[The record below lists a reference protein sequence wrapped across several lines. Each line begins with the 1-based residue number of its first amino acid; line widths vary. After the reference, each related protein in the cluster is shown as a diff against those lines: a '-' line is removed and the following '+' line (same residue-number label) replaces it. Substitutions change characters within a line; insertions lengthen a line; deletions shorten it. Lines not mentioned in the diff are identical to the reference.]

1 MHIWVKPI
9 YLTFNLRESLRF
21 SLRPIIPDNAC
32 GLRIT
37 APAGTKLGATYSYTV
52 HIYLYIKGVYNPKT
66 FFLHAVLLDQTFV
79 HCPKFPIAAFRRSTG
94 RVSVPFCVVILS
106 DHIPVVGL
114 VSHYLTNYLIGFEL
128 FPKRLAAL
136 NLSSH
141 PVLLTLSD
149 DYSELR
155 GTFSNITQPSAADQ
169 NMYCYI
175 SVTARLAYIRH
186 TASVNP
192 EPGSNSSL
200 D

>member
-1 MHIWVKPI
+1 MRIWVEPI
-9 YLTFNLRESLRF
+9 YLTFNLKDRLRI

-32 GLRIT
+32 SLRIT

-114 VSHYLTNYLIGFEL
+114 VGNYPSNYLIGFEL
-128 FPKRLAAL
+128 LSKR
-136 NLSSH
+136 
-141 PVLLTLSD
+141 VLH
-149 DYSELR
+149 
-155 GTFSNITQPSAADQ
+155 FKP
-169 NMYCYI
+169 
-175 SVTARLAYIRH
+175 
-186 TASVNP
+186 
-192 EPGSNSSL
+192 
-200 D
+200 